1 MRERVL
7 VCPLFAASSY
17 EGTVAEFLISFGRAP
32 VLLYG
37 NEFIYSF
44 LRFQLDAKTRFF
56 LFFCFSKPFDFSFCV
71 SEGGLFFLFFFL
83 NLARLQLWKCIIRCF
98 FFLENV
104 IFSRVLLIYRE
115 EVSSKASLFIKIFV
129 FTLCFLALICLQK
142 FLIIYIIFYFFFT

>member
-1 MRERVL
+1 ML

-17 EGTVAEFLISFGRAP
+17 EGTVAKLLISFGRAP

-56 LFFCFSKPFDFSFCV
+56 FFFKAFWFLILCVRGRLVFS
-71 SEGGLFFLFFFL
+71 FFFL

-115 EVSSKASLFIKIFV
+115 EISSKASLFIKIFV